1 MERTIVLN
9 GDYSFLNTVSWKRG
23 LILVLS
29 GKTEVIKNSD
39 ITIKNSSGTVIAI
52 PLIIK
57 LIKVIRMIYKN
68 RVPYS
73 KKNVM
78 IRDNYT
84 CVYCGEKAKNKL
96 TIDHVIPLSRRNG
109 KTSFEN
115 CVTACLYC
123 NNKKGNKYPSEAK
136 MFLKKQPYTPTISE
150 FFRIKMKNL
159 GVNEILKDLNIY

>member
-84 CVYCGEKAKNKL
+84 CVYCGEKATIVHHIRSKKL
-96 TIDHVIPLSRRNG
+96 EPFFALDPDYGISVCWNCHYEYG
-109 KTSFEN
+109 HKTGTECSTGN
-115 CVTACLYC
+115 LAKIIC
-123 NNKKGNKYPSEAK
+123 N
-136 MFLKKQPYTPTISE
+136 
-150 FFRIKMKNL
+150 
-159 GVNEILKDLNIY
+159 